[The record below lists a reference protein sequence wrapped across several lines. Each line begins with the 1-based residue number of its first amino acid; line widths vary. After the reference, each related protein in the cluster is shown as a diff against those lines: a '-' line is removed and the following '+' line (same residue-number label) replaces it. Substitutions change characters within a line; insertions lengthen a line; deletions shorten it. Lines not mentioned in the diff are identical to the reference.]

1 MGWTGHVWHPGE
13 ICGAGDLVVGGGWG
27 MPGREQ
33 AWRGGGGGGARV
45 VSGSAGPLAPAP
57 PPCSC
62 AARSRGRG
70 DRPASERTRLPGPR
84 GLLCAVPASDPV
96 SFALLHF
103 GNWNLTRFVFPHCS
117 SSVSGDGSSEKES
130 LNEIYALGRL
140 RVWQSCLTFTN
151 TQGLLERDIHKR
163 RRCFLVYKTSIR
175 FFFLNYLYHH

>member
-1 MGWTGHVWHPGE
+1 MCGIPARSAGPGTSWWE
-13 ICGAGDLVVGGGWG
+13 EGGEC
-27 MPGREQ
+27 RAES
-33 AWRGGGGGGARV
+33 RRGGARV